1 MPRTSTA
8 VPPPAAVANGN
19 ANEPTASAPAARR
32 RRVQSA
38 ETGMG
43 ILKALARL
51 GGAAS
56 LTALA
61 QAVDESTAKVHRYL
75 ASMVEEGLVTQDA
88 ASQRYVLGPEAIH
101 IGQAA
106 LRQCD
111 PIRAGEPALLQLQ
124 AELGA
129 TCFIAV
135 MGNLGPTILRIE
147 EPPLAVVVNVRAG
160 SVLPL
165 LWSAT
170 GQVFL
175 ALGAGTALPAQA
187 RQEWALATP
196 RQRAVLPE
204 PAAIDALCQ
213 QVRVQG
219 FASVQDLLLPGISA
233 AAAPLRR
240 HDGAVVG
247 ALTALGATG
256 GFDARPGGDA
266 VGRLCAAAASVSVQ
280 LGFPQVSPQR

>member
-1 MPRTSTA
+1 MTSIFK
-8 VPPPAAVANGN
+8 VPLF
-19 ANEPTASAPAARR
+19 
-32 RRVQSA
+32 SA
-38 ETGMG
+38 ETAGQG
-43 ILKALARL
+43 LDLPGVLR
-51 GGAAS
+51 
-56 LTALA
+56 
-61 QAVDESTAKVHRYL
+61 AVID
-75 ASMVEEGLVTQDA
+75 
-88 ASQRYVLGPEAIH
+88 SQRYVLGPEAIH
-101 IGQAA
+101 IGLSA
-106 LRQCD
+106 LRQCE
-111 PIRAGEPALLQLQ
+111 PIRAGEPALLRLQ
-124 AELGA
+124 AELGV

-266 VGRLCAAAASVSVQ
+266 VGRLCAAAASVSAQ
-280 LGFPQVSPQR
+280 LGFLNASPQR

>member
-8 VPPPAAVANGN
+8 VPPPAAVANEPN
-19 ANEPTASAPAARR
+19 AHAPTARR

-129 TCFIAV
+129 TCF
-135 MGNLGPTILRIE
+135 
-147 EPPLAVVVNVRAG
+147 LAVVVNVRAG

-170 GQVFL
+170 GQVFM
-175 ALGAGTALPAQA
+175 ALGAGAALTAQA
-187 RQEWALATP
+187 QQEWARATP
-196 RQRAVLPE
+196 RQKAVLPDA
-204 PAAIDALCQ
+204 AAIDALCQ
-213 QVRVQG
+213 QVRTQG

-266 VGRLCAAAASVSVQ
+266 VGRLCAAAASVSAQ
-280 LGFPQVSPQR
+280 LGFLNASPQR

>member
-1 MPRTSTA
+1 MLQQVDLDAAGGLKKQAGGIVQGRFGHAVRTGLQDGTVKKS
-8 VPPPAAVANGN
+8 
-19 ANEPTASAPAARR
+19 
-32 RRVQSA
+32 
-38 ETGMG
+38 
-43 ILKALARL
+43 
-51 GGAAS
+51 
-56 LTALA
+56 
-61 QAVDESTAKVHRYL
+61 
-75 ASMVEEGLVTQDA
+75 GLVGRGDVPFIAPGDAEISVVAQDA
-88 ASQRYVLGPEAIH
+88 ATQRYFLGQAAIH
-101 IGQAA
+101 IGLAA
-106 LRQCD
+106 LRQCE
-111 PIRAGEPALLQLQ
+111 PIRAGEPALLRLQ
-124 AELGA
+124 AELGV

-266 VGRLCAAAASVSVQ
+266 VGRLCAAAASVSAQ
-280 LGFPQVSPQR
+280 LGFLNASPQR

>member
-1 MPRTSTA
+1 MPQAPATS
-8 VPPPAAVANGN
+8 PIDKPAERNTEV
-19 ANEPTASAPAARR
+19 PAARR

-56 LTALA
+56 LTAVA

-75 ASMVEEGLVTQDA
+75 ASMVEEGLVTQEA

-101 IGQAA
+101 IGLSA
-106 LRQCD
+106 LRQCE
-111 PIRAGEPALLQLQ
+111 PIRAGEPALLRLQ
-124 AELGA
+124 AELGVP
-129 TCFIAV
+129 CFIAV

-240 HDGAVVG
+240 HDGAAVG

-266 VGRLCAAAASVSVQ
+266 VGRLCAAAASVSAQ
-280 LGFPQVSPQR
+280 LGFLNASPQR

>member
-1 MPRTSTA
+1 MPRSFSTSPE
-8 VPPPAAVANGN
+8 V
-19 ANEPTASAPAARR
+19 PTAAP
-32 RRVQSA
+32 
-38 ETGMG
+38 
-43 ILKALARL
+43 
-51 GGAAS
+51 
-56 LTALA
+56 
-61 QAVDESTAKVHRYL
+61 
-75 ASMVEEGLVTQDA
+75 
-88 ASQRYVLGPEAIH
+88 
-101 IGQAA
+101 
-106 LRQCD
+106 
-111 PIRAGEPALLQLQ
+111 
-124 AELGA
+124 
-129 TCFIAV
+129 
-135 MGNLGPTILRIE
+135 
-147 EPPLAVVVNVRAG
+147 
-160 SVLPL
+160 
-165 LWSAT
+165 T

-266 VGRLCAAAASVSVQ
+266 VGRLCAAAASVSAQ
-280 LGFPQVSPQR
+280 LGFLNASPQR

>member
-1 MPRTSTA
+1 MPNA
-8 VPPPAAVANGN
+8 PAPAASA
-19 ANEPTASAPAARR
+19 TSASAIDAAHTAPSARR

-75 ASMVEEGLVTQDA
+75 ASMLEEGLVVQDEG
-88 ASQRYVLGPEAIH
+88 SQRYVLGPEAIH
-101 IGQAA
+101 IGLAA

-111 PIRAGEPALLQLQ
+111 PIRAGESALLRLQ
-124 AELGA
+124 AELGV

-170 GQVFL
+170 GQVFM
-175 ALGAGTALPAQA
+175 ALRAAPALQAQA
-187 RQEWALATP
+187 RQEWARATP
-196 RQRAVLPE
+196 RQRAALPDDG
-204 PAAIDALCQ
+204 AIDALCE
-213 QVRVQG
+213 QVRAQG

-247 ALTALGATG
+247 AITALGATG
-256 GFDARPGGDA
+256 GFDAQPGSDA
-266 VGRLCAAAASVSVQ
+266 VARLCAAAASVSAQ
-280 LGFPQVSPQR
+280 LGFAGLPSPR

>member
-1 MPRTSTA
+1 MTIRKRP
-8 VPPPAAVANGN
+8 
-19 ANEPTASAPAARR
+19 APAPAQSVAEPRR

-38 ETGMG
+38 EMGMG
-43 ILKALARL
+43 ILKSLAAL

-56 LTALA
+56 LTAVA
-61 QAVDESTAKVHRYL
+61 QAVGESTAKVHRYM
-75 ASMVEEGLVTQDA
+75 ASLVEQGLVAQDA
-88 ASQRYVLGPEAIH
+88 ATQRYFLGQAAIH
-101 IGQAA
+101 IGLAA

-111 PIRAGEPALLQLQ
+111 PIRAGEPALARIQS
-124 AELGA
+124 ELGV

-135 MGNLGPTILRIE
+135 MGNQGPTILRIE
-147 EPPLAVVVNVRAG
+147 EPALPVVVNVRAG

-233 AAAPLRR
+233 AAAPLLR

-266 VGRLCAAAASVSVQ
+266 VGRLCAAAASVSAQ
-280 LGFPQVSPQR
+280 LGFLNASPQR

>member
-1 MPRTSTA
+1 M
-8 VPPPAAVANGN
+8 
-19 ANEPTASAPAARR
+19 
-32 RRVQSA
+32 
-38 ETGMG
+38 GMG
-43 ILKALARL
+43 ILKSLAAL

-61 QAVDESTAKVHRYL
+61 QAVDESTAKVHRYM
-75 ASMVEEGLVTQDA
+75 ASLVEQDLVAQDA
-88 ASQRYVLGPEAIH
+88 ATQRYFLGQAAIH
-101 IGQAA
+101 IGLAA

-111 PIRAGEPALLQLQ
+111 PIRAGEPALLRLQ
-124 AELGA
+124 AELGV

-213 QVRVQG
+213 RVRVQG

-266 VGRLCAAAASVSVQ
+266 VGRLCAAAASVSAQ
-280 LGFPQVSPQR
+280 LGFLNASPQR

>member
-1 MPRTSTA
+1 MTIRKRP
-8 VPPPAAVANGN
+8 
-19 ANEPTASAPAARR
+19 APAPAQSVAEPRR

-38 ETGMG
+38 EMGMG
-43 ILKALARL
+43 ILKSLAAL

-56 LTALA
+56 LTAVA
-61 QAVDESTAKVHRYL
+61 QAVGESTAKVHRYM
-75 ASMVEEGLVTQDA
+75 ASLVEQDLVAQDA
-88 ASQRYVLGPEAIH
+88 ATQRYFLGQAAIH
-101 IGQAA
+101 IGLAA

-111 PIRAGEPALLQLQ
+111 PIRAGEPALLRLQ
-124 AELGA
+124 AELGV

-170 GQVFL
+170 GQVFM
-175 ALGAGTALPAQA
+175 ALGAGAALRVQAQ
-187 RQEWALATP
+187 QEWARATP
-196 RQRAVLPE
+196 RQKAVLPDA
-204 PAAIDALCQ
+204 AAIDALCQ
-213 QVRVQG
+213 QVRAQG
-219 FASVQDLLLPGISA
+219 FANVQDLLLPGISA
-233 AAAPLRR
+233 AAAPLHR

-256 GFDARPGGDA
+256 GFDARADGEA
-266 VGRLCAAAASVSVQ
+266 VGRLCAAAASVSAQ

>member
-1 MPRTSTA
+1 M
-8 VPPPAAVANGN
+8 
-19 ANEPTASAPAARR
+19 
-32 RRVQSA
+32 
-38 ETGMG
+38 GMG
-43 ILKALARL
+43 ILKSLAAL

-56 LTALA
+56 LTAVA
-61 QAVDESTAKVHRYL
+61 QAVGESTAKVHRYM
-75 ASMVEEGLVTQDA
+75 ASLVEQDLVAQDA
-88 ASQRYVLGPEAIH
+88 ATQRYFLGQAAIH
-101 IGQAA
+101 IGLAA

-111 PIRAGEPALLQLQ
+111 PIRAGEPALARLQ
-124 AELGA
+124 AELGV

-135 MGNLGPTILRIE
+135 MGNQGPTILRIE
-147 EPPLAVVVNVRAG
+147 EPALPVVVNVRAG

-196 RQRAVLPE
+196 RQRAVLPG

-213 QVRVQG
+213 RVRVQG

-266 VGRLCAAAASVSVQ
+266 VGRLCAAAASVSAQ
-280 LGFPQVSPQR
+280 LGFLNASPQR

>member
-1 MPRTSTA
+1 MTVRKRP
-8 VPPPAAVANGN
+8 
-19 ANEPTASAPAARR
+19 APAPAQSVAEPRR

-38 ETGMG
+38 EMGMG
-43 ILKALARL
+43 ILKSLAAL

-56 LTALA
+56 LTAVA
-61 QAVDESTAKVHRYL
+61 QAVGESTAKVHRYM
-75 ASMVEEGLVTQDA
+75 ASLVEQDLVAQDA
-88 ASQRYVLGPEAIH
+88 ATQRYFLGQAAIH
-101 IGQAA
+101 IGLAA

-111 PIRAGEPALLQLQ
+111 PIRAGEPALARIQS
-124 AELGA
+124 ELGV

-256 GFDARPGGDA
+256 GVDARPGGDA
-266 VGRLCAAAASVSVQ
+266 GGRLCAAAASVSAQ
-280 LGFPQVSPQR
+280 LGFLKGSRQW